1 MTSATLLLQGSLP
14 GKGLGIPVGRTY
26 PRGFFRRILDAIA
39 DANRRKAERE
49 IGRFIQRNG
58 GKFTDSME
66 RSIERAF
73 L

>member
-1 MTSATLLLQGSLP
+1 MTSASLLLDGSRP
-14 GKGLGIPVGRTY
+14 TRASGIPARRSRQ
-26 PRGFFRRILDAIA
+26 RGFFRRILDAIA
-39 DANRRKAERE
+39 DADRRKAERE

-66 RSIERAF
+66 RSIERTF